1 MVLLK
6 LWQINGVLMARWTYA
21 FSNGSYNDWHRQYEG
36 IAMIDVDSVE
46 VCPDCYE
53 PLAMIET
60 CYDKGQ
66 KYKSCTLLK
75 TLASRLQI
83 PSFLVFY
90 KKLGQGSLAFRIK
103 RLHVSNAEF
112 ELMSEDEWV
121 RELYQL
127 QNEHRK
133 CCKYATPHN
142 I

>member
-1 MVLLK
+1 
-6 LWQINGVLMARWTYA
+6 MARWTYA

-53 PLAMIET
+53 PLALLET

-66 KYKSCTLLK
+66 KYKATTLVK
-75 TLASRLQI
+75 TLSERLRV

-90 KKLGQGSLAFRIK
+90 KNVGQGSLTFKIK
-103 RLHVSNAEF
+103 RLHVPGASF
-112 ELMSEDEWV
+112 EYMNEDEWV

-133 CCKYATPHN
+133 CCIKATPNN

>member
-1 MVLLK
+1 
-6 LWQINGVLMARWTYA
+6 MARWTYA

-46 VCPDCYE
+46 CCPVKGCYE

-66 KYKSCTLLK
+66 KFKSTTMLK
-75 TLASRLQI
+75 IIASRLQI

-90 KKLGQGSLAFRIK
+90 KQVAQGSLTFRIK
-103 RLHVSNAEF
+103 RLWVSNAEF
-112 ELMSEDEWV
+112 ELMNEDEWV

-127 QNEHRK
+127 QHQHIDYCKKRK
-133 CCKYATPHN
+133 
-142 I
+142 

>member
-1 MVLLK
+1 
-6 LWQINGVLMARWTYA
+6 MARWTYA

-90 KKLGQGSLAFRIK
+90 KKVGQGSLAFRIK
-103 RLHVSNAEF
+103 RLHLSNAEF

>member
-1 MVLLK
+1 
-6 LWQINGVLMARWTYA
+6 MARWTYA

-46 VCPDCYE
+46 CCPVKGCYE
-53 PLAMIET
+53 PLALIET

-66 KYKSCTLLK
+66 KYKSTTLIK
-75 TLASRLQI
+75 TLSERLGV

-90 KKLGQGSLAFRIK
+90 KNVGQGSLTFRIK
-103 RLHVSNAEF
+103 RLHVPGASF
-112 ELMSEDEWV
+112 EYMNEDEWV

>member
-1 MVLLK
+1 
-6 LWQINGVLMARWTYA
+6 MARWTYA
-21 FSNGSYNDWHRQYEG
+21 FSNGGYNDWHRQYEG

-46 VCPDCYE
+46 CCPQCYE

-66 KYKSCTLLK
+66 KYKSTTLLK

-90 KKLGQGSLAFRIK
+90 KKVAQGSLTFRIK
-103 RLHVSNAEF
+103 RLWVSNAHF
-112 ELMSEDEWV
+112 ELMNEDEWV

-127 QNEHRK
+127 QHQHIDYCKKRK
-133 CCKYATPHN
+133 
-142 I
+142 